1 LSEMYEGRGEPHD
14 APDERG
20 IRTVCEELNMSPISD
35 SLVIYHKKFSEKER
49 RSLEQGLKH
58 FATIKIDA
66 FLAFKTEQ
74 TVARWL
80 LTLRHRF
87 QVRTRNIRLVIGLIF
102 TVLFQ
107 TILEKCMCEPGNAL
121 STSEE
126 SILKTVLQMLS
137 TEDTALRLP
146 QPSSGIGR
154 RPTNVSSDSMVV
166 APDSMVVAPDLKQ
179 EELCLI
185 KRYETYSSPPRG
197 HRVSSKGK
205 KSISPASGKTEAD
218 SKTSTRLF
226 RNEKEKEVPEA
237 IPQLHPLFFF
247 SQLELEYS
255 GPPDD
260 YILCLKHE
268 AGDFDSLPEDLQKE
282 IQEFTE
288 NNFIP
293 ALLKYL
299 GTKYEMFRRYSVY
312 QVERYGIT
320 LPPIVVDDGFTKEQ
334 EYDLFQLQGLLRL
347 PVDEYSKLEGKRAV
361 GSAIRICKAIDRQDY
376 ADRFIEIVGKHF
388 TPDEHQDRK
397 DRSRRLFD
405 LPVEPSIGGIQCK
418 CCLGEK

>member
-1 LSEMYEGRGEPHD
+1 MDLLEHKAFGLQD
-14 APDERG
+14 AFVSDN
-20 IRTVCEELNMSPISD
+20 VEEQETINKVWLFIYGNSPI
-35 SLVIYHKKFSEKER
+35 
-49 RSLEQGLKH
+49 
-58 FATIKIDA
+58 
-66 FLAFKTEQ
+66 
-74 TVARWL
+74 
-80 LTLRHRF
+80 
-87 QVRTRNIRLVIGLIF
+87 
-102 TVLFQ
+102 
-107 TILEKCMCEPGNAL
+107 
-121 STSEE
+121 TS
-126 SILKTVLQMLS
+126 S
-137 TEDTALRLP
+137 
-146 QPSSGIGR
+146 
-154 RPTNVSSDSMVV
+154 
-166 APDSMVVAPDLKQ
+166 
-179 EELCLI
+179 
-185 KRYETYSSPPRG
+185 
-197 HRVSSKGK
+197 
-205 KSISPASGKTEAD
+205 
-218 SKTSTRLF
+218 
-226 RNEKEKEVPEA
+226 
-237 IPQLHPLFFF
+237 FFF
-247 SQLELEYS
+247 QLESECS

-299 GTKYEMFRRYSVY
+299 GTKFEMFRRYSVY

-418 CCLGEK
+418 CCLGKK